1 MEQHFSRVPGTVLE
15 QITLGDRRITAEM
28 AENAA
33 RLAGIDGAIAKLP
46 DGYNTVCTE
55 GMFSQGEWQLLSIAR
70 AAAANLAV
78 LLLDEITAN
87 LDAATEARVLAA
99 LHRAAGGRTVISI
112 SHRVYKNSGGRTVE
126 IKAEEA

>member
-1 MEQHFSRVPGTVLE
+1 MAAFIYCT
-15 QITLGDRRITAEM
+15 RR
-28 AENAA
+28 
-33 RLAGIDGAIAKLP
+33 GANP
-46 DGYNTVCTE
+46 
-55 GMFSQGEWQLLSIAR
+55 
-70 AAAANLAV
+70 AV

-99 LHRAAGGRTVISI
+99 LHRAAEGRTVISI

>member
-1 MEQHFSRVPGTVLE
+1 MEQHFSRVPGTMLE

-70 AAAANLAV
+70 AA
-78 LLLDEITAN
+78 E
-87 LDAATEARVLAA
+87 
-99 LHRAAGGRTVISI
+99 GRTVISI